1 MSLFV
6 GSTSSYAPAFQQRSV
21 NPYKDKVYTD
31 PVTGE
36 KTTWKPGL
44 IFPDKEEKTSSTT
57 KKTVTVLG
65 LAAAAV
71 TAFLF
76 RGKLK
81 NVAGKAITYLK
92 NSKIGDIAKKGL
104 NKVQPYY
111 TKVKATVVNAAPKG
125 VDFVKNLFKKAPVTP

>member
-6 GSTSSYAPAFQQRSV
+6 GSSTQAYAPAFQRSA
-21 NPYKDKVYTD
+21 PYKDNVYTD

-111 TKVKATVVNAAPKG
+111 TKAKKAVVNVAIKG
-125 VDFVKNLFKKAPVTP
+125 ADFVKNLFKKAPTATP